1 MVLFG
6 LTRASVRGRALRH
19 CDGNRCGGGVDRR
32 GLGSRKRLP
41 ALRTSREH
49 GPVQVLPAVV
59 ASRLTAKPCLR
70 SVWREFLERTIV
82 AGSVAAASPGF
93 KRPRA
98 LPPRLLCGYFHQKR
112 GYVRLF
118 CLYAATFATGAVS
131 ISLRSGLLRSQ

>member
-6 LTRASVRGRALRH
+6 LTRASVRGRALRR

-82 AGSVAAASPGF
+82 TRMLTLATPLKFRARKTASSTSRQHLVNIGPQSSTLRHQLSHPAPAG
-93 KRPRA
+93 
-98 LPPRLLCGYFHQKR
+98 
-112 GYVRLF
+112 
-118 CLYAATFATGAVS
+118 
-131 ISLRSGLLRSQ
+131 